1 MDINSVSGLA
11 TNTAVQTAVLKKA
24 IDIQA
29 QSALALIESIP
40 QPQPVNPANLP
51 PNLGQ
56 NINTTA

>member
-1 MDINSVSGLA
+1 MDINSVSSLA
-11 TNTAVQTAVLKKA
+11 TSTTVQTAVLKKA

-29 QSALALIESIP
+29 QSALALIESIA
-40 QPQPVNPANLP
+40 QPQTVNRANLP

>member
-11 TNTAVQTAVLKKA
+11 TNATVETLVLKKA

-29 QSALALIESIP
+29 QSALALIESIAPP
-40 QPQPVNPANLP
+40 QTVNPANLP